1 MKLSTTARHFDST
14 PELIEYIDGR
24 MRKLKR
30 FWDHILNVDVIMS
43 VEKFRHIAEV
53 KVHVNGHDFSAK
65 EESDDMRTAIDRTA
79 KDLERQMK
87 KFKGKLVTNAHK
99 RRHGRTGPAASER
112 IIGSASVGSATG
124 LEIAGEVPH
133 ELRDLGV
140 EEAIVL
146 MEDDGRN
153 FLLFNNRESGKLNIV
168 YRRADGDYGL
178 IEKF

>member
-14 PELIEYIDGR
+14 PELVAYIDNR

-53 KVHVNGHDFSAK
+53 KVHVNGHDFAAK
-65 EESDDMRTAIDRTA
+65 EETSDMRASIDRAA

-87 KFKGKLVTNAHK
+87 KFKGKLVTNAHRN
-99 RRHGRTGPAASER
+99 RRGAPRAQARER
-112 IIGSASVGSATG
+112 IIGSAGVGSGAG
-124 LEIAGEVPH
+124 IEIAGEEPLDVR
-133 ELRDLGV
+133 ELGV

-146 MEDDGRN
+146 MEGDGRN
-153 FLLFNNRESGKLNIV
+153 FLLFNNRESGTLSIV
-168 YRRADGDYGL
+168 YRRADGNYGL
-178 IEKF
+178 IEKL